1 MKSIVLDI
9 ASSLRGRRSKG
20 REKGFRG
27 RQAISPE
34 KGTAKE
40 TPRGRVFPME
50 LEKMGGNWASLGP
63 KIWHARTTKI
73 PRRRMTTVIC
83 TWRMSSTD
91 NIFTSSI
98 GINCNQNTLRIHQ
111 PIAIRILTCLE
122 TLAIEH
128 YKSAKLIAVR
138 NDKAVDICF
147 DSNGR
152 ETVVMATTVAL

>member
-50 LEKMGGNWASLGP
+50 LEKRAETELHYGLKYGKDN
-63 KIWHARTTKI
+63 KNTT
-73 PRRRMTTVIC
+73 
-83 TWRMSSTD
+83 
-91 NIFTSSI
+91 
-98 GINCNQNTLRIHQ
+98 
-111 PIAIRILTCLE
+111 
-122 TLAIEH
+122 
-128 YKSAKLIAVR
+128 
-138 NDKAVDICF
+138 
-147 DSNGR
+147 
-152 ETVVMATTVAL
+152 